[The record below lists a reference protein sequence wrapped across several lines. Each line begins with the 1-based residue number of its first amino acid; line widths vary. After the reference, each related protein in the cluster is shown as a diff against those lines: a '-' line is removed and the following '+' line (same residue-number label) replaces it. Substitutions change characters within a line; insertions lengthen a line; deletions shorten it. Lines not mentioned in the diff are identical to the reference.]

1 MSTKVY
7 DVIAIGGGPA
17 GMSVATETA
26 RHGLTTALI
35 DEQPAVG
42 GQIYRAIDDV
52 TTRRAADLTM
62 LGADYAHGTSV
73 ADAFRKSGADH
84 ISGHT
89 VWQLGQDGSLW
100 STDGEKAQAF
110 KASHIVL
117 ATGALERPVPVPGW
131 TLPGVMTAGAA
142 QILLKTS
149 GMIPDGPVL
158 IAGCGPLLLLV
169 ADQLIRAGAD
179 VKAIAETTKFSNY
192 MRGAPHLLR
201 ATKSWPYLKKGL
213 KLRKSINDAGVP
225 IYGGTHDIR
234 IEGDDRAQRISF
246 VAGGKRRTFEDVT
259 VLLHQGVVPN
269 TQASRQLRLDLLWH
283 KTQRY
288 WYPQID
294 EWGKSSVETVFVA
307 GDGAGV
313 FGARAAEI
321 KGRLCGLEIA
331 RLQDRISVAT
341 RDQHSA
347 SLVQELEDHISI
359 RPLLDAMFTPPGEIL
374 NPPDDATLV
383 CRCEEVTA
391 GNVREAASIGAQ
403 GPNQLKAFY
412 RAGMGPCQ
420 GRMCGLT
427 VTEVLSAAHGKS
439 PEDIGAY
446 RIRPPLKP
454 LTLAELADMDIE
466 EAAE

>member
-1 MSTKVY
+1 MSAKAY
-7 DVIAIGGGPA
+7 DVIVIGGGPA
-17 GMSVATETA
+17 GMSAATEA
-26 RHGLTTALI
+26 AKHGLKAALI
-35 DEQPAVG
+35 DEQPALG

-52 TTRRAADLTM
+52 ATRRAEDLSM
-62 LGADYAHGTSV
+62 LGDEYAHGTSV
-73 ADAFRKSGADH
+73 TEAFRQSGADH

-100 STDGEKAQAF
+100 SSDGVKAQAF

-149 GMIPDGPVL
+149 GMIPDGPVV
-158 IAGCGPLLLLV
+158 IAGSGPLLLLV
-169 ADQLIRAGAD
+169 ADQLSRAGAD
-179 VKAIAETTKFSNY
+179 VKAIAETTGYSDY
-192 MRGAPHLLR
+192 LRGAPHLLR
-201 ATKSWPYLKKGL
+201 AMKSWPYLKKGL
-213 KLRKSINDAGVP
+213 ALRKSIKAAGVP
-225 IYGGTHDIR
+225 IYSGTRDIQ
-234 IEGDDRAQRISF
+234 IEGDDRARRISF
-246 VAGGKRRTFEDVT
+246 DSASGRQTFDDVT

-269 TQASRQLRLDLLWH
+269 TQASRQLRLDHVWH
-283 KTQRY
+283 RTQRY
-288 WYPQID
+288 WHPAIN
-294 EWGKSSVETVFVA
+294 EWGQSSVATVFVA

-321 KGRLCGLEIA
+321 KGRICGLEIA
-331 RLQDRISVAT
+331 RIQGRISVSE
-341 RDQHSA
+341 RDKQA
-347 SLVQELEDHISI
+347 GLLVCELDSHVSI

-374 NPPDDATLV
+374 NPPNDATLV

-391 GNVREAASIGAQ
+391 GNVRDAASIGAQ

-427 VTEVLSAAHGKS
+427 VAEVLAAAHGKS
-439 PEDIGAY
+439 PEEIGAY

-454 LTLAELADMDIE
+454 LTLAELADMDIV